1 MECKDLRVNLEEMDQ
16 EEKME
21 NLGHQDHLAWKVSKD
36 HQEALD

>member
-21 NLGHQDHLAWKVSKD
+21 NLGLQDHLA
-36 HQEALD
+36 